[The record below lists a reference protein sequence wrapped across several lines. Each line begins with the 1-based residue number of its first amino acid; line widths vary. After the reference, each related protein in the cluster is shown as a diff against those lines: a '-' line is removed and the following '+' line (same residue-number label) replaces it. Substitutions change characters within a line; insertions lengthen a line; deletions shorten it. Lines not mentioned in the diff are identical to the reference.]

1 MAVSSQNGRAEAIG
15 KPRRRVWAV
24 YNQATRL
31 SNRITHSDFSMHRR
45 LLLTV
50 CVWGGLLA
58 ATGRS
63 QAPENGPVAG
73 FRSSIQATGTGTV
86 PLKPTILRLSIPIK
100 VVSDTAWDA
109 TENLRTVRRSIVE
122 RATEMGPIEGS
133 LQVFGFYCGQE
144 QPSTISSIR
153 GDVSKTKFEARC
165 FVVADFPLRE
175 GEDQEETLGLSQAQ
189 LEQLASLL
197 PQAEP
202 GRRSYSVST
211 LASGLTSQ
219 QLENPL
225 ALFVAKV
232 SAEDQAKAFKQAYE
246 SAEAQVQATL
256 DALGIE
262 ATSISISQSPS
273 YSSIRPMNPLESV
286 LDGNRMD
293 EVTGVYVD
301 SVALTVRLVVIGQFN
316 DSH

>member
-100 VVSDTAWDA
+100 VASDTAWDA

-197 PQAEP
+197 EVVEGKPGRHPGPIGDHRPAVAVGKLSRPGHPPFVVLMDQRSPP
-202 GRRSYSVST
+202 GRRH
-211 LASGLTSQ
+211 Q
-219 QLENPL
+219 QRTET
-225 ALFVAKV
+225 
-232 SAEDQAKAFKQAYE
+232 Q
-246 SAEAQVQATL
+246 
-256 DALGIE
+256 
-262 ATSISISQSPS
+262 QSS
-273 YSSIRPMNPLESV
+273 
-286 LDGNRMD
+286 
-293 EVTGVYVD
+293 
-301 SVALTVRLVVIGQFN
+301 
-316 DSH
+316 